1 MSNKIKVSPARKVF
15 VVCNGI
21 LILLFMVICLVPIL
35 NVLAQ
40 SFSSSHAI
48 MTNQVT
54 LWPVEF
60 TTSAYSYVMKDSRF
74 WTAAAVSLKRVLIGV
89 PFNMLMTLLAAYP
102 LSKPNHIFPARKFYS
117 AYYVF
122 LMIFNGGLIPT
133 YYVVSKLGLIDSIW
147 ALILPCGVPIFNI
160 ILMMNFFR
168 GIAEALEE
176 SAMLEGASQWQIL
189 FKIYLPLSKP
199 SIATVT
205 LFSLITHWN
214 SWFDGLIYSNF
225 TYNYPLQSFLQ
236 TMVVDINSVL
246 QSGDLSQV
254 VELLS
259 VNNTNMKAAQIF
271 LSIIPLMVIYPF
283 CQKYFTAGLTLG
295 SVKG

>member
-1 MSNKIKVSPARKVF
+1 MKKIKVSPARKLF
-15 VVCNGI
+15 LICNGI
-21 LILLFMVICLVPIL
+21 IIIFFMIICLVPIL

-40 SFSSSHAI
+40 SFSGSHAI
-48 MTNQVT
+48 MTNQVK
-54 LWPVEF
+54 LLPVEF
-60 TTSAYSYVMKDSRF
+60 TLSAYSYVMKDSRF
-74 WTAAAVSLKRVLIGV
+74 WTAALVSLKRVLIGV
-89 PFNMLMTLLAAYP
+89 PFNMIMTVLAAYP
-102 LSKPNHIFPARKFYS
+102 LSKPDHTFRARKYYS
-117 AYYVF
+117 AYFVF

-133 YYVVSKLGLIDSIW
+133 YYVVSKLGLIDSLW
-147 ALILPCGVPIFNI
+147 SLILPCGVPIFNI
-160 ILMMNFFR
+160 VLMMNFFR
-168 GIAEALEE
+168 GIPEALEE

-189 FKIYLPLSKP
+189 VKIYLPLSKP

-205 LFSLITHWN
+205 LFSLINHWN

-225 TYNYPLQSFLQ
+225 TENYPLQSFLQ

-295 SVKG
+295 SVKE